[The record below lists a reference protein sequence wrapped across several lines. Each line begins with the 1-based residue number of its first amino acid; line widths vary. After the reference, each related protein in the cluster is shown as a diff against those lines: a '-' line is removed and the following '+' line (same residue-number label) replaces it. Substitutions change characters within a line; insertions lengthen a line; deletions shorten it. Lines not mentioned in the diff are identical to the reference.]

1 MKKNRMSIVSV
12 IALLLAMLCACT
24 KAENN
29 SASEKTNAE
38 NIIRVGCEATTPG
51 WIQTDEN
58 GKLSGYDY
66 DVWMEIGN
74 RIGYKIEYRIM
85 EWDGMWAM
93 LNDKRLDS
101 VGEQISY
108 TDDRAKRYYMSEPYA
123 YNIYSL
129 LSRKN
134 NKALQSMQDL
144 KTGMTI
150 SCEPN
155 SSDEIILNAIKAEYN
170 VELKPLYF
178 DGMSVQEV
186 VLGRCDLWPRAKTSC
201 LKTIEAI
208 DGLMILGDTNIIETN
223 VYPFHK
229 DEKGKELCAL
239 VSKAITEMRAD
250 GTLKKLSEKWFGMD
264 VSVKP

>member
-1 MKKNRMSIVSV
+1 MKKITKYLLSAI
-12 IALLLAMLCACT
+12 LLLTTLFACT
-24 KAENN
+24 KAEEGATSKEVN
-29 SASEKTNAE
+29 SEK
-38 NIIRVGCEATTPG
+38 IIRVGCEATTPG

-66 DVWMEIGN
+66 DVWMEIGK
-74 RIGYKIEYRIM
+74 RTGYKIDYQIM
-85 EWDGMWAM
+85 DWNGMWAM

-108 TDDRAKRYYMSEPYA
+108 TEERGQKYYMSEPYA

-129 LSRKN
+129 LSRKD
-134 NKALQSMQDL
+134 NKNLQSMKDL

-155 SSDEIILNAIKAEYN
+155 TSDEIILNAIKKEYG
-170 VELKPLYF
+170 VELKPVYF

-208 DGLMILGDTNIIETN
+208 NELMILGDTNIIETN
-223 VYPFHK
+223 VYPFPK
-229 DEKGKELCAL
+229 TERGNMLSAI
-239 VSKAITEMRAD
+239 VSKAIVEMKSD
-250 GTLKKLSEKWFGMD
+250 GTLKKLSEKWFGVD
-264 VSVKP
+264 ISLKP